1 MHVSH
6 ADDEIFSTPL
16 VTEAVSISQVAI
28 VQFGCF
34 FHCRMLGDAGGW
46 QSWGVAEILPD
57 GGTPVAKAADKKLKS
72 GI

>member
-1 MHVSH
+1 VHVSH

-34 FHCRMLGDAGGW
+34 FIVGCWGMRGAGRAGEG
-46 QSWGVAEILPD
+46 QRSSL
-57 GGTPVAKAADKKLKS
+57 TAARR
-72 GI
+72 